1 MAEVRVV
8 AGVPKPP
15 TVVVTVA
22 VMAAVVGVA
31 YLLDRAYAR
40 WLTGVSPFI
49 KPRARYA
56 QLRTGYRTRRADMS
70 DLAHLISELLDEI
83 DFARSLRSTR

>member
-1 MAEVRVV
+1 MAEVVV
-8 AGVPKPP
+8 ARVPKPS
-15 TVVVTVA
+15 TVVVLVA

-40 WLTGVSPFI
+40 WLTEVSPFI

-56 QLRTGYRTRRADMS
+56 QLRTGYRTCRADMS
-70 DLAHLISELLDEI
+70 DLAHLVSELLDEI

>member
-15 TVVVTVA
+15 AVVVTVA

-56 QLRTGYRTRRADMS
+56 QVRTGYRTRRADMS
-70 DLAHLISELLDEI
+70 DLTHLVSELLDEI